1 MATFDEVRDSLDALE
16 GLRKRAESLVGQI
29 DALRDQQSRLDADLA
44 QIKPAVVQA
53 ETDFRAKAASLD
65 ISKDGA

>member
-16 GLRKRAESLVGQI
+16 ELRKRAESLVGQI
-29 DALRDQQSRLDADLA
+29 DALKDQQARLDADLA